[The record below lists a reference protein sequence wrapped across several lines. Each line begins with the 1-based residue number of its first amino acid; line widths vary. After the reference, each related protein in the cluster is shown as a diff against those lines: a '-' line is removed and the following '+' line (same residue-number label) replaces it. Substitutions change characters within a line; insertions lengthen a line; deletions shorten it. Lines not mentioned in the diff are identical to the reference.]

1 MGLILQPSEIKNG
14 VKQININIAST
25 RDSYQGA
32 LQVIQNFSENIE
44 LKSKAWNVAK
54 STVFEAHQA
63 IIQGMSVAQDIVLK
77 QAEELDELSGEIYL
91 SENEIASKIQILI
104 EECIYYEEAIRN
116 LEAICANSIYWNTL
130 GYSKMIENYKTLL
143 EKTKEKLELMET
155 LLEELR
161 EKEALS
167 AQFFVE
173 VFPLLREVEKAI
185 NDAEFYINGTGN
197 LSDGSWKI
205 NIPDTVVKYRF
216 KYNWSRED
224 LPNCEIVTVEFMNK
238 VIDISDKLEINPDD
252 LMAIM
257 AFESRFNPRQETLK
271 RLLD

>member
-1 MGLILQPSEIKNG
+1 M
-14 VKQININIAST
+14 
-25 RDSYQGA
+25 
-32 LQVIQNFSENIE
+32 
-44 LKSKAWNVAK
+44 
-54 STVFEAHQA
+54 
-63 IIQGMSVAQDIVLK
+63 
-77 QAEELDELSGEIYL
+77 
-91 SENEIASKIQILI
+91 I

-143 EKTKEKLELMET
+143 EKTKEELELMET

-205 NIPDTVVKYRF
+205 NIPDTVVKYLF
-216 KYNWSRED
+216 KYNWRRED

-238 VIDISDKLEINPDD
+238 VIDISDKLEINPVYKFCNHS
-252 LMAIM
+252 I
-257 AFESRFNPRQETLK
+257 K
-271 RLLD
+271 